1 MLNAPAALKLV
12 RVCHLGSVWFGDKE
26 GWDRPTTTQN
36 LLRGIFKMASEVGG
50 PAARLGYSWQGS
62 WPSNRLG

>member
-1 MLNAPAALKLV
+1 MLNAPVALKVV

-36 LLRGIFKMASEVGG
+36 LLRGILKLASEVGG
-50 PAARLGYSWQGS
+50 LL
-62 WPSNRLG
+62 NRLG